1 MSPFVMAGIEQH
13 LLNFV
18 QQFLGTVGYPGIF
31 VLMAI
36 EGFGIPIP
44 SELTMP
50 FSGFLSSSA
59 GGSKFSLSLAIAAG
73 TAGEVFGGVLAYFL
87 GYFGGRP
94 LLERYGRFVM
104 LGEEEL
110 ARGERWFSRYGDR
123 VVFVMRLLPAVRSFI
138 ALPAGVV
145 RMSFWRFLLYSAV
158 GCLIWCAA
166 LAFVGHQLGQ
176 HWQSVNKDVHRYNGV
191 ILAAVVLLV
200 ACGAYIRVARSR
212 REVPSSSSDDDEIQP
227 TGT

>member
-1 MSPFVMAGIEQH
+1 MSPFVMAGLEHHI
-13 LLNFV
+13 LSFV
-18 QQFLGTVGYPGIF
+18 EQFLGTVGYPGIF
-31 VLMAI
+31 LLMAI

-59 GGSKFSLSLAIAAG
+59 GGSKFSLTLAIAAG
-73 TAGEVFGGVLAYFL
+73 TAGEVVGGVLAYVL

-104 LGEEEL
+104 LGEDEL
-110 ARGERWFSRYGDR
+110 ARGELWFSRYGDR
-123 VVFVMRLLPAVRSFI
+123 VVLLMRLLPAVRSFI

-145 RMSFWRFLLYSAV
+145 RMPFWRFLLYSAV
-158 GCLIWCAA
+158 GCLMWCAA

-176 HWQSVNKDVHRYNGV
+176 HWQSVNKDVHRYNAP
-191 ILAAVVLLV
+191 ILAVTVLLIAV
-200 ACGAYIRVARSR
+200 GLYIRVARSR
-212 REVPSSSSDDDEIQP
+212 RGGVDASDEDEIRP